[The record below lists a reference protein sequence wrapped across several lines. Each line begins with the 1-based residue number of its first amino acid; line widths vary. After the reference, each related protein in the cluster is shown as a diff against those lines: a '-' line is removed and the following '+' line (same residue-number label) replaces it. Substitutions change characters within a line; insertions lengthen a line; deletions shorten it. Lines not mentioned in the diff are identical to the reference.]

1 MATYKIR
8 LINEEKGLDRIIE
21 CPDNEFILET
31 ADLSGVDL
39 PFSCRAGACST
50 CLGKLV
56 EGEVDQS
63 EQSYLSSAQIS
74 QGYILTCVAYP
85 KSDCTI
91 LTHQEEN
98 LY

>member
-1 MATYKIR
+1 MLKVMYRVRFYYIW
-8 LINEEKGLDRIIE
+8 
-21 CPDNEFILET
+21 P
-31 ADLSGVDL
+31 
-39 PFSCRAGACST
+39 

-63 EQSYLSSAQIS
+63 EQSYLSSDQIS
-74 QGYILTCVAYP
+74 QGYILTCVSYP